1 MVGTGRPHQALQSPH
16 RGQGAA
22 RTARRR
28 RAARDPPARPLAPP
42 FWAGR
47 PRERPTGRRGA
58 RPLRSASMS
67 GAVAEAACPPVGLQS
82 CSDRAA
88 MPGSRFRAQKTSGVQ
103 SPAWT
108 LQCGKHSSEPRLS
121 GQFEADRALIRDAWC
136 SKVPCGRCVGL
147 NFPIV
152 KPPVL
157 LPSYAPCPLVRPARP
172 DGPSHMGSLRN
183 LRAPIRPV
191 FTTPAVRTGSDPSWS
206 RALLS
211 RKNGY
216 QRGGLTLY
224 IPSSFHSA

>member
-1 MVGTGRPHQALQSPH
+1 MTRTRIQFQGMRGVSRLVQACGGHWETASSPPVAPQRPRSRSDRAPTEGCERSTRPP
-16 RGQGAA
+16 A
-22 RTARRR
+22 RTA
-28 RAARDPPARPLAPP
+28 L
-42 FWAGR
+42 WAGR

-121 GQFEADRALIRDAWC
+121 GQFEADRALIRAAWC

-152 KPPVL
+152 KPPVS
-157 LPSYAPCPLVRPARP
+157 LPSYGPCPVAR
-172 DGPSHMGSLRN
+172 
-183 LRAPIRPV
+183 
-191 FTTPAVRTGSDPSWS
+191 
-206 RALLS
+206 
-211 RKNGY
+211 GY
-216 QRGGLTLY
+216 IIIIDFFY
-224 IPSSFHSA
+224 K